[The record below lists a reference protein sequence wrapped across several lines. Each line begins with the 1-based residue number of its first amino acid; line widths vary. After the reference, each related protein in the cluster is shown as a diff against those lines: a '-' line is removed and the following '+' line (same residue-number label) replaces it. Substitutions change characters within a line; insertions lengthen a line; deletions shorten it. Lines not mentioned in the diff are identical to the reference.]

1 MTINQTD
8 PVFISYRHSDG
19 FDICAELAWI
29 LRAAG
34 LPVWRD
40 RDDLPPGDTEQRLD
54 QALGDGLSG
63 AVLIITPDVEKSEVV
78 QHVESPRLIELHQ
91 QHPEFTLGI
100 VNAVERE
107 PGKIDYTAP
116 ERVLLKRQGTLSGV
130 DQTEVSRG
138 GMVGLAKGMVLQRVA
153 NRRARGIYEDTPFTI
168 SVQTRNT
175 PQVYDRTGADL
186 DIRLQPGSDERLP
199 SPNGLRDLADTV
211 GNLPTAATRAAAQR
225 VRIEGGAHLAVA
237 FALGAALPE
246 TRVGYIDVTD
256 TFGCTWSS
264 DAGNSEAL
272 VSAESDWTNQTP
284 PAGRRT
290 VAVYVD
296 LTAPRSDAAFRR
308 YLDEHGSGLAAWA
321 HVVPTQEG
329 RLDPSDAGALARE
342 VADHMRE
349 LSAKHDNADVH
360 VLLHCPFGVAVLV
373 GRLTNTLR
381 MTAFEWAPAD
391 PADGDHRPRYVP
403 VVDLV
408 TTAPAG
414 VITKVY

>member
-1 MTINQTD
+1 MTIDQTD
-8 PVFISYRHSDG
+8 PIFISYRQSDG
-19 FDICAELAWI
+19 SEVCAELAWI

-34 LPVWRD
+34 LPIWRD
-40 RDDLPPGDTEQRLD
+40 RDDLPPGDTEQRLN
-54 QALGDGLSG
+54 QAMDDGLSG
-63 AVLIITPDVEKSEVV
+63 AVLVITPDVEKSEIV

-91 QHPEFTLGI
+91 HHPEFTLGI
-100 VNAVERE
+100 VNAVERG
-107 PGKIDYTAP
+107 PGKIDYAAP
-116 ERVLLKRQGTLSGV
+116 DRVLLKRRGTLEGI
-130 DQTEVSRG
+130 DQTEATRG
-138 GMVGLAKGMVLQRVA
+138 GMVGLAKGIVLQRIA
-153 NRRARGIYEDTPFTI
+153 NRRARGVYEDNPFTI

-186 DIRLQPGSDERLP
+186 DIRLRPGNDERLP
-199 SPNGLRDLADTV
+199 SSNGLDDLADTI
-211 GNLPTAATRAAAQR
+211 GDLPTAATRAASQR

-256 TFGCTWSS
+256 TFGSTWSS
-264 DAGNSEAL
+264 DAGNNEAII
-272 VSAESDWTNQTP
+272 SAESDWANQTP
-284 PAGRRT
+284 PVGPRT

-296 LTAPRSDAAFRR
+296 LTPPRSDAAFER
-308 YLDEHGSGLAAWA
+308 YLDEYGSGLASWA
-321 HVVPTQEG
+321 HLIPTQEG
-329 RLDPSDAGALARE
+329 RLDPSDAGALARG
-342 VADHMRE
+342 VADRMRE

-360 VLLHCPFGVAVLV
+360 VLLHCPFGLAVLV

-391 PADGDHRPRYVP
+391 PNDGDHRPRYLP
-403 VVDLV
+403 VIDLV

>member
-8 PVFISYRHSDG
+8 PIFISYRHSDG
-19 FDICAELAWI
+19 LDTCAELAWI
-29 LRAAG
+29 LRASG

-54 QALGDGLSG
+54 QAMGDGLSG
-63 AVLIITPDVEKSEVV
+63 AVLVITPDVEKSEVV
-78 QHVESPRLIELHQ
+78 QDVESPRLIEFHQ

-100 VNAVERE
+100 VNAVERV

-116 ERVLLKRQGTLSGV
+116 DRVLLKRPGTLSGV
-130 DQTEVSRG
+130 DQSEVSRG
-138 GMVGLAKGMVLQRVA
+138 GMVGLAKGMVLQRIA
-153 NRRARGIYEDTPFTI
+153 NRRARGVYDDNPFTI

-199 SPNGLRDLADTV
+199 SPRGLRDLADTI
-211 GNLPTAATRAAAQR
+211 GNLPTAATRAASQR
-225 VRIEGGAHLAVA
+225 VRVEGGAHLAVA
-237 FALGAALPE
+237 LALGAALPE
-246 TRVGYIDVTD
+246 TRVGHVDVTD
-256 TFGCTWSS
+256 TFGSTWSS
-264 DAGNSEAL
+264 DAGNNEAF
-272 VSAESDWTNQTP
+272 VSATSDWTNQTP

-296 LTAPRSDAAFRR
+296 LTPPRSDAAFKR
-308 YLDEHGSGLAAWA
+308 YLDEQGSDLAAWA
-321 HVVPTQEG
+321 HFVPAQEG
-329 RLDPSDAGALARE
+329 RLNPNDAGALARE
-342 VADHMRE
+342 VADHMRR

-391 PADGDHRPRYVP
+391 PSDGDHRPRYVP
-403 VVDLV
+403 VIDLV
-408 TTAPAG
+408 TSAPAG

>member
-8 PVFISYRHSDG
+8 PIFISYRQSDG
-19 FDICAELAWI
+19 FDTCAELAWI

-34 LPVWRD
+34 LPIWRD

-54 QALGDGLSG
+54 QAMNDGLSG
-63 AVLIITPDVEKSEVV
+63 AVLVITPDVEKSEVV

-107 PGKIDYTAP
+107 PGQIDYTAP
-116 ERVLLKRQGTLSGV
+116 DRVLLKRNGSLSGA
-130 DQTEVSRG
+130 DQTVASRA
-138 GMVGLAKGMVLQRVA
+138 GMVGLSKSMVLQRIA
-153 NRRARGIYEDTPFTI
+153 NRRASGAYGDNPFTI

-186 DIRLQPGSDERLP
+186 DIRLQPGNDERLP

-211 GNLPTAATRAAAQR
+211 GNLPTAATRAASQR

-246 TRVGYIDVTD
+246 TRVGYIDVMD
-256 TFGCTWSS
+256 TFGSTWSS
-264 DAGNSEAL
+264 DAGNNEAL
-272 VSAESDWTNQTP
+272 VSVESDWTNQTP
-284 PAGRRT
+284 PAGRRI

-296 LTAPRSDAAFRR
+296 LTPPRSDAAFQR
-308 YLDEHGSGLAAWA
+308 YLDEHGSDLAAWA
-321 HVVPTQEG
+321 HVLPTQEG
-329 RLDPSDAGALARE
+329 RVDPNVAGALARE
-342 VADHMRE
+342 VADHMRK

-360 VLLHCPFGVAVLV
+360 VLLHCPFAVAVLV

-391 PADGDHRPRYVP
+391 PSDGDHRPRYVP
-403 VVDLV
+403 VIDVV

>member
-8 PVFISYRHSDG
+8 PIFISYRQSDG
-19 FDICAELAWI
+19 FGTCAELAWI

-54 QALGDGLSG
+54 QAMNDGLSG
-63 AVLIITPDVEKSEVV
+63 AVLVITPDVEKSEIV
-78 QHVESPRLIELHQ
+78 QYVESPRLIELHQ

-100 VNAVERE
+100 VNAVERG
-107 PGKIDYTAP
+107 PGKLDYTAP
-116 ERVLLKRQGTLSGV
+116 DRVLLKRNGTLSGV
-130 DQTEVSRG
+130 DQTEASRG
-138 GMVGLAKGMVLQRVA
+138 GMVGLAKSMVLQRIA
-153 NRRARGIYEDTPFTI
+153 NRRATGTYNASPFTI

-199 SPNGLRDLADTV
+199 SPNGLRDLADTI
-211 GNLPTAATRAAAQR
+211 GNLPTAATRAASRR
-225 VRIEGGAHLAVA
+225 VRIEGGAHLTVA

-246 TRVGYIDVTD
+246 TRVGYLDVAD
-256 TFGCTWSS
+256 TFGNTWSS
-264 DAGNSEAL
+264 DTGNNGGLISVA
-272 VSAESDWTNQTP
+272 AEWTNPAP
-284 PAGRRT
+284 PDGRRT
-290 VAVYVD
+290 LAVYVD
-296 LTAPRSDAAFRR
+296 LTPPRSDAGFKR
-308 YLDEHGSGLAAWA
+308 YLDEQGSNLAAWT
-321 HVVPTQEG
+321 HIVPTQEG
-329 RLDPSDAGALARE
+329 RLDPNDAGALARE
-342 VADHMRE
+342 VADHMRT
-349 LSAKHDNADVH
+349 LSAKHDNADLH

-381 MTAFEWAPAD
+381 MTAFEWAPAQ
-391 PADGDHRPRYVP
+391 PSDGDHRPRYLP
-403 VVDLV
+403 VIDLV

>member
-1 MTINQTD
+1 MSIDQTD
-8 PVFISYRHSDG
+8 PIFISYRHSDG
-19 FDICAELAWI
+19 FGACAELAWI

-40 RDDLPPGDTEQRLD
+40 RDDLPPGDTEQRLV

-63 AVLIITPDVEKSEVV
+63 AVLLITPDVEKSEVV
-78 QHVESPRLIELHQ
+78 QHVESPRLIELHKRR
-91 QHPEFTLGI
+91 PEFTLGI

-116 ERVLLKRQGTLSGV
+116 DRVLLKRSGTLSGV
-130 DQTEVSRG
+130 DQTEASRA
-138 GMVGLAKGMVLQRVA
+138 GMVELAKAIVLQRIA
-153 NRRARGIYEDTPFTI
+153 NRRAAGVYEGNPLTI

-175 PQVYDRTGADL
+175 PQVYDRTGSDL

-199 SPNGLRDLADTV
+199 SPNGLRDLADTI
-211 GNLPTAATRAAAQR
+211 GIIPTAATRAASQR

-246 TRVGYIDVTD
+246 TRVGHIDVTD
-256 TFGCTWSS
+256 TVGSTWSS
-264 DAGNSEAL
+264 DAGNNEAL
-272 VSAESDWTNQTP
+272 VAVESDWTNETP
-284 PAGRRT
+284 PTGPRT
-290 VAVYVD
+290 VALYVD
-296 LTAPRSDAAFRR
+296 LTPPRSDAAFQR
-308 YLDEHGSGLAAWA
+308 YLDEHESALAAWA
-321 HVVPTQEG
+321 HVVPAQEG
-329 RLDPSDAGALARE
+329 RLDPNAAGALARE

-349 LSAKHDNADVH
+349 LSAKHDNAHVH
-360 VLLHCPFGVAVLV
+360 VLLHCPFGMAVLV

-391 PADGDHRPRYVP
+391 LSGDHRPRYVP
-403 VVDLV
+403 VIDLV

-414 VITKVY
+414 VITTVY